1 MQIIMGG
8 TDVKISRD
16 ASMHSGMHR
25 GQFFTFAWEGDEEEG
40 KPMYINHWVERKV
53 DKGRE
58 EIREEKQDRGGSR
71 ERAPMLEI
79 FISTFLILISIN

>member
-40 KPMYINHWVERKV
+40 KPIYISL
-53 DKGRE
+53 G
-58 EIREEKQDRGGSR
+58 
-71 ERAPMLEI
+71 
-79 FISTFLILISIN
+79 

>member
-16 ASMHSGMHR
+16 ASMEC
-25 GQFFTFAWEGDEEEG
+25 TGDNSLHLHG
-40 KPMYINHWVERKV
+40 RVMRRRASPCIYHWVERKV

-58 EIREEKQDRGGSR
+58 EIREEKQDRGGRR
-71 ERAPMLEI
+71 EHQCLK
-79 FISTFLILISIN
+79 FSFQHF